1 MEYDLTEE
9 AESGVK
15 DLKNNEDVT
24 THCTPAQ
31 EQLFETRYENG

>member
-9 AESGVK
+9 ADWCQG
-15 DLKNNEDVT
+15 LKNNEDVT

-31 EQLFETRYENG
+31 EQLFETLYENG